1 MPGTVYNKTS
11 TTNTSS
17 MINFGLGFIA
27 GWLSLMILRWVLYR
41 INKTAMDI
49 QLKNLEDA
57 ELLKQYKDNG

>member
-1 MPGTVYNKTS
+1 
-11 TTNTSS
+11 

-49 QLKNLEDA
+49 ELKNLEDA

>member
-1 MPGTVYNKTS
+1 
-11 TTNTSS
+11 
-17 MINFGLGFIA
+17 MIRDIGLVSLGIVI
-27 GWLSLMILRWVLYR
+27 GWASLMILRWVLYR